1 MKENNMYV
9 YMKKNI
15 YVYKTKDYYYAEYI
29 TLKTPYKAVIQ
40 TT

>member
-9 YMKKNI
+9 YMKKIYI

-29 TLKTPYKAVIQ
+29 TLKPLTKQ
-40 TT
+40 